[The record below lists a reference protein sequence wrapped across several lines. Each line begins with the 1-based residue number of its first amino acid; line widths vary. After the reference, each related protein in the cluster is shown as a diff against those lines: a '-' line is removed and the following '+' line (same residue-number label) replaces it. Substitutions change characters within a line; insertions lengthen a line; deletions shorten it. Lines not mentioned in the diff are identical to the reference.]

1 MKRLV
6 SALLILL
13 LIALSASPAFAQRAP
28 GEALRSPVGMDISGF
43 STIDFDQNPVDGTI
57 FRNASLTV
65 INFWET
71 GCGPCIS
78 EMPIFQQAH
87 EYYSATPE
95 ADVQVYTV
103 LYVGQGSTV
112 PEGISILQD
121 YTFGKLV
128 IDSVL
133 SEALEATEIMPGM
146 LAFPETILV
155 DSNGIVRYHHF
166 ASYQNFNELQ
176 GEIQQ
181 WLAQVPPVSP
191 TDPPAPVAADGDAD
205 GDGTTNVTDA
215 LLCLRSSMG
224 VVVFSEEQTA
234 HCDMDGD
241 GNVTVIDALSILRI
255 AMGLLPR

>member
-1 MKRLV
+1 MKRTI
-6 SALLILL
+6 SALMALVLL
-13 LIALSASPAFAQRAP
+13 ACGASAASALQICDT
-28 GEALRSPVGMDISGF
+28 PVGMDISGF
-43 STIDFDQNPVDGTI
+43 STVDFDQNPVDGSI
-57 FRNASLTV
+57 FGNAALTV

-78 EMPIFQQAH
+78 EMPYFQQAH

-103 LYVGQGSTV
+103 LYVGSGSNV
-112 PEGISILQD
+112 PDGISLLQS

-133 SEALEATEIMPGM
+133 SEALNATEIMPGM

-166 ASYQNFNELQ
+166 ASYQSYNELR
-176 GEIQQ
+176 GEIEQ
-181 WLAQVPPVSP
+181 WLPQVPPVSP
-191 TDPPAPVAADGDAD
+191 TPISADGDAN
-205 GDGTTNVTDA
+205 GDSLTDLTDA
-215 LLCLRSSMG
+215 LLCLRASMG
-224 VVVFSEEQTA
+224 LVSFGAEQTA

-241 GNVTVIDALSILRI
+241 GNITIADALSILRI
-255 AMGLLPR
+255 SMGILGS